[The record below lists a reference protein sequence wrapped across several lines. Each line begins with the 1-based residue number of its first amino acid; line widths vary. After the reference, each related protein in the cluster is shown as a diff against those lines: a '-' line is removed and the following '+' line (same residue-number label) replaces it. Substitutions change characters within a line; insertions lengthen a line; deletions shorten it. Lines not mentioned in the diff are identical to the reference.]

1 MGRDGAKIDHP
12 SKIKKH
18 GEKRLPNIN
27 PICYGNVN
35 GLTSQEG
42 ICYNKATYKAT
53 SLLCKQQE
61 ETGKQAEETRR
72 LALWPLADSWMKR
85 TNSYEGAI
93 EL

>member
-1 MGRDGAKIDHP
+1 MRADGIKMDHL
-12 SKIKKH
+12 SEIRNY
-18 GEKRLPNIN
+18 GENFLSNIN
-27 PICYGNVN
+27 PPCHGNVN

-53 SLLCKQQE
+53 SLLYKRQE